1 MSSNNP
7 PFTPFCTKVRGTVD
21 ISSPTLHVLILP
33 AEAILSPKGAFGHTH
48 SSVTGRLRP
57 RRPLPPRPKPSSCR
71 WAPSVEPMVRP
82 PAGFGPGDR
91 CAENDAVF
99 FPKGAFGRVNS
110 PRGFFHLDRVPKGV
124 FSIWTESGSPIRTKP
139 GHSLDHHTLPRVHAA
154 TELKPDCG
162 SRPSKMHSPDPPQPL
177 PLATMPSGPC
187 SQAQSGPST
196 RHSLVPVSSPFHFQT
211 SPPLLTCAK
220 HQVYI
225 TMCMCVSIFINILQ
239 GCRVEMAD

>member
-1 MSSNNP
+1 VLVRTNHEQSPDQSS
-7 PFTPFCTKVRGTVD
+7 K
-21 ISSPTLHVLILP
+21 L
-33 AEAILSPKGAFGHTH
+33 PKGVF
-48 SSVTGRLRP
+48 SSG
-57 RRPLPPRPKPSSCR
+57 PS
-71 WAPSVEPMVRP
+71 PQ
-82 PAGFGPGDR
+82 G
-91 CAENDAVF
+91 
-99 FPKGAFGRVNS
+99 
-110 PRGFFHLDRVPKGV
+110 GFFHLDRVRIPHLDQARAQ
-124 FSIWTESGSPIRTKP
+124 SGSP
-139 GHSLDHHTLPRVHAA
+139 HVASVHAA

-162 SRPSKMHSPDPPQPL
+162 SRPSKMHSPDPPHPL

-196 RHSLVPVSSPFHFQT
+196 RHSPVPVSSPFHFQT

>member
-33 AEAILSPKGAFGHTH
+33 AEVILSPKGAFGHTH

-99 FPKGAFGRVNS
+99 FPKGAFGRTIGSAASGLRSMRPLRQDRRRLPTNGRLRPNLWFGRQRASAQATALKNLTRVCEAGSGGLSSNS
-110 PRGFFHLDRVPKGV
+110 SPSQFGTSLQGAEAATQTERSPGPASPPGHPKGR
-124 FSIWTESGSPIRTKP
+124 FSKG
-139 GHSLDHHTLPRVHAA
+139 GN
-154 TELKPDCG
+154 
-162 SRPSKMHSPDPPQPL
+162 
-177 PLATMPSGPC
+177 
-187 SQAQSGPST
+187 
-196 RHSLVPVSSPFHFQT
+196 
-211 SPPLLTCAK
+211 
-220 HQVYI
+220 
-225 TMCMCVSIFINILQ
+225 FI
-239 GCRVEMAD
+239 